1 MEKENGDE
9 RAKTMSSP
17 ERQRGE
23 EKLGQTWWGGGWDSN
38 DYTNICKTG
47 LEDKCVTGYYESQ
60 TMCACGTAGRRRH

>member
-23 EKLGQTWWGGGWDSN
+23 EKLGQTWGGGIVMIILISVRQDWKIN
-38 DYTNICKTG
+38 
-47 LEDKCVTGYYESQ
+47 V
-60 TMCACGTAGRRRH
+60 